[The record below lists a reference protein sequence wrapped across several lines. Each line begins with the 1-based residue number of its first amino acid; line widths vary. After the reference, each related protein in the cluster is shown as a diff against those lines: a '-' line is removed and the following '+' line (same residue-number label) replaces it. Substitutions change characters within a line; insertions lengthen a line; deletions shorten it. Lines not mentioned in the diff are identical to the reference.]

1 MLASVE
7 SKLSMDDFK
16 SLGPV
21 QHETYG
27 IVESVVVHGV
37 IGDDVSLGLWNKR
50 NLDKLDSLGVQ
61 QRYKI

>member
-37 IGDDVSLGLWNKR
+37 IGDDVSLGL
-50 NLDKLDSLGVQ
+50 
-61 QRYKI
+61 